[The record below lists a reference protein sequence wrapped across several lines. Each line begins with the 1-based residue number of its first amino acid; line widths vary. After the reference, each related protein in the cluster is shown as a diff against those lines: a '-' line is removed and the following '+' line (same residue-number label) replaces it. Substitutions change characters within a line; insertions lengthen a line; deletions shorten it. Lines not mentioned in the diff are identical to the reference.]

1 MLALVSG
8 GVGMGM
14 DPNGDPKPRSGRQEM
29 NSIEIGEPAEL
40 GEDALERVSGGKGF
54 MDAADMPIELHE
66 PELAL
71 VSAGFGS
78 ALDPNGLA
86 AGSAKNEVDP

>member
-1 MLALVSG
+1 
-8 GVGMGM
+8 
-14 DPNGDPKPRSGRQEM
+14 
-29 NSIEIGEPAEL
+29 
-40 GEDALERVSGGKGF
+40 

-86 AGSAKNEVDP
+86 AGSAEYEVDP